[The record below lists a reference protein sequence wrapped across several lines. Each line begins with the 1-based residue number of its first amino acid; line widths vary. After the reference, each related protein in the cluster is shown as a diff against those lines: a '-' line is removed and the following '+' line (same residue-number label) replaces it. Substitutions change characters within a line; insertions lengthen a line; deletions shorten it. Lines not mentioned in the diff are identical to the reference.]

1 MYITTFLFFLG
12 VSITSASWTFL
23 LVAIII
29 MVGAVLSLSALK
41 KSSVLR
47 NMAMFTVNIWIGYQ
61 DGQEYQ
67 NRKKNKFFDKILA
80 KY

>member
-29 MVGAVLSLSALK
+29 MVGAVVFIGIEEEQCLK
-41 KSSVLR
+41 KYGNV
-47 NMAMFTVNIWIGYQ
+47 Y
-61 DGQEYQ
+61 
-67 NRKKNKFFDKILA
+67 RKYMDRIPRWTGIPKSKKINFLI

>member
-67 NRKKNKFFDKILA
+67 NRKK
-80 KY
+80 